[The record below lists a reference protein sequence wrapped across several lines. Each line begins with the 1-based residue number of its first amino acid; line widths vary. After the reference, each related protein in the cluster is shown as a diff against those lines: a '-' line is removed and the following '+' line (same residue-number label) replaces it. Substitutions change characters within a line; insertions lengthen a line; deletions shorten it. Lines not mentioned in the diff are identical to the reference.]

1 MKDQPR
7 QRIRIE
13 GKTYTRTVR
22 FIWNK
27 PDGLAELAHGLVRI
41 GGENRI
47 VRLRTEG
54 FYFNYDSPDYTPTWV
69 AP

>member
-1 MKDQPR
+1 MEDQSR
-7 QRIRIE
+7 QRIKLN

-22 FIWNK
+22 HIFYR

-41 GGENRI
+41 DGENRI

-54 FYFNYDSPDYTPTWV
+54 FYFNYDNPDYTPTWV